1 MEKKEL
7 RRLANY
13 QSDTPVLSVYLNV
26 DPKERTS
33 DEYLLSL
40 RHLLE
45 EVKGEAAPEDISAVQ
60 QYFEHE
66 YDWSGRGAVVFSCAA
81 DDYRRTYTLAV
92 PVASGA
98 TIARRPYLSPLVA
111 LMNAYGQYV
120 VALVDRQG
128 VRMFSFRLGKLV
140 QAKAFEGK
148 EVRRSKKGRGSSG
161 GPGRRG
167 GAPMSS
173 RHGDEVALRNLRDSA
188 KHVERFCRRQK
199 PQHLILAGVEHTI
212 SLFTDLLPKALKDI
226 AIGPIGLDSTAT
238 EPEIRKRSL
247 ELLQQVEN
255 KRKAGVV
262 EAAFTAAAKGREG
275 VIGLDETLSAA
286 HEGRIQTLVIGR
298 DYHASGYRCDN
309 CRYLTTQ
316 SLTKCP
322 FCEGTFVEIPDAA
335 EAAVT
340 KVIEDGGEIEV
351 VDQNPKLDQ
360 AGIGAILRY

>member
-26 DPKERTS
+26 DPTERTS

-45 EVKGEAAPEDISAVQ
+45 GVKEQAATEDITAVQ

-66 YDWSGRGAVVFSCAA
+66 YDWSGRGAVVFSCASA
-81 DDYRRTYTLAV
+81 DYWRTYSLAV

-111 LMNAYGQYV
+111 LINAYGQYV

-128 VRMFSFRLGKLV
+128 VRLFSFRLGKLV
-140 QAKAFEGK
+140 QEKVFEGK
-148 EVRRSKKGRGSSG
+148 EVRRLKKGRGSSG

-167 GAPMSS
+167 GAPVSS
-173 RHGDEVALRNLRDSA
+173 RRGDEVALRNLRDSA
-188 KHVERFCRRQK
+188 KFVERFCRRQK
-199 PQHLILAGVEHTI
+199 PQHLILAGAEHTV
-212 SLFTDLLPKALKDI
+212 SQFNDLLPKALKDI
-226 AIGPIGLDSTAT
+226 AIGPIGLDPAAT

-247 ELLQQVEN
+247 ELLQQVEE

-286 HEGRIQTLVIGR
+286 HEGRIQTLVIDR
-298 DYHASGYRCDN
+298 EYHASGYSCDN
-309 CRYLTTQ
+309 CGYLTTQ
-316 SLTKCP
+316 TLSKCP

-351 VDQNPKLDQ
+351 LDQNPKLEQ